1 MRSARRRAWSP
12 PSAGARPSSPSKA
25 RAPLGAD
32 MTPPA
37 SRTLPDLLDEL
48 AARQPKHEFIVGG
61 GERLSYAET
70 RARARR
76 LARGLR
82 DLGVRR
88 GEMVALLMN
97 NRPAW
102 LLVDF
107 AVTMLGATLVP
118 ISTWSRPR
126 ELEFVLAHCGASTLV
141 TVPTLGD
148 QDYLGAVRQAA
159 PRLRE
164 LRRIVVAGSAAPQGL
179 VELAAVAARGAHVP
193 ESTLDAAEGAVAA
206 EDVAYILYTSG
217 TTSTPK
223 GVQLCHGRLIENM
236 WSIGERQ
243 RLSPADRMWMGI
255 SLFWSFGCANA
266 LLAVMTHGGAIVL
279 QERLEPGAALALI
292 ERERCTVYYGT
303 PNIALAL
310 SEHPDRARRDLSS
323 LRTG

>member
-12 PSAGARPSSPSKA
+12 PFAGARPSSPS
-25 RAPLGAD
+25 RAGALLGAD

-48 AARQPKHEFIVGG
+48 AARQPDHEFVVGG

-97 NRPAW
+97 NRPEW

-126 ELEFVLAHCGASTLV
+126 ELEYVLNHCQAATLV
-141 TVPTLGD
+141 AIPGFGG
-148 QDYLGAVRQAA
+148 QDYLHALAQASS
-159 PRLRE
+159 RLPH
-164 LRRIVVAGSAAPQGL
+164 LRRVVVAGGDRTSDG
-179 VELAAVAARGAHVP
+179 V
-193 ESTLDAAEGAVAA
+193 TLDSLMTGSDGARHAHIDA
-206 EDVAYILYTSG
+206 
-217 TTSTPK
+217 
-223 GVQLCHGRLIENM
+223 
-236 WSIGERQ
+236 
-243 RLSPADRMWMGI
+243 
-255 SLFWSFGCANA
+255 
-266 LLAVMTHGGAIVL
+266 
-279 QERLEPGAALALI
+279 
-292 ERERCTVYYGT
+292 
-303 PNIALAL
+303 
-310 SEHPDRARRDLSS
+310 
-323 LRTG
+323 